1 MSNIIKDKKVAL
13 FLETLE
19 TKIQQE
25 IDIQLPGAIEEVYR
39 KVFEIT
45 YNEEIIKHDSSGS
58 A

>member
-25 IDIQLPGAIEEVYR
+25 IDIQLPEAIEEVYR

-45 YNEEIIKHDSSGS
+45 YNEEILKHDSSGS

>member
-13 FLETLE
+13 FLETVE

-25 IDIQLPGAIEEVYR
+25 IDILLPEAIGEVYR